1 MSKEEY
7 LKYLMDRDI
16 DSLTE
21 EEQQYF
27 YDNITY
33 EIIEDWIDDCM
44 TAALIDDIT
53 YEPTML
59 KSEIHINDFLKDF
72 ENTN

>member
-1 MSKEEY
+1 
-7 LKYLMDRDI
+7 MDKDI
-16 DSLTE
+16 DSLSH

-44 TAALIDDIT
+44 TAALIEDIT
-53 YEPTML
+53 IEPNYVKT
-59 KSEIHINDFLKDF
+59 EIEINKLLKDL
-72 ENTN
+72 EI

>member
-1 MSKEEY
+1 MNK
-7 LKYLMDRDI
+7 DI
-16 DSLTE
+16 DSLSQ

-44 TAALIDDIT
+44 TAALIEGIT
-53 YEPTML
+53 EETFV
-59 KSEIHINDFLKDF
+59 KDTIHINKLLKDF
-72 ENTN
+72 DI

>member
-1 MSKEEY
+1 MTKKEY

-16 DSLTE
+16 DSLSQ
-21 EEQQYF
+21 EEQNYF

-53 YEPTML
+53 YEPKLYRTEITV
-59 KSEIHINDFLKDF
+59 KSLLKDL
-72 ENTN
+72 ENMK